1 MGSKRQRTGGG
12 KAAERPAGRAAEGS
26 ASKDVDAEDT
36 EGCRR
41 QSVRAAVGTSPRT
54 PTAAAAAAPV
64 RAGSG
69 AGAAAAAAGVA
80 EEVAGERS
88 LCPSGAEETE
98 LLGDDT
104 LRCPICICLFRAPS
118 VTRCGH
124 SFCYECIARHLHT
137 KKSCPLCG
145 SFVSLE
151 QLAPNFVLEK
161 AVHIA
166 EAARRS
172 LAAATT
178 ATASAAAADS
188 AAGTPV
194 DASSSAPTR
203 PRPVPRA
210 DRARIDQAI
219 ARTETTLPL
228 GADAAGGTDPESE
241 SKAEA
246 AAALAGLMG
255 APTNHSAL
263 RAEPREAGR
272 SEVVSAAASLSPV
285 GGVAALASRLSAPQI
300 DRMVQALL
308 EQKRQL
314 ESRQQQQVDV
324 DVLRAFLEHAVQ
336 EKRHRIRELQR
347 QLRLMEH
354 DLGRL
359 PAAFGAPDG
368 HSPHRGQAGADD
380 AEQQRRCQR
389 ILEVSDQLERRYL
402 TLRHPSRGAGA
413 ATTPSGAHDP
423 HDHLDGKAG
432 VANPPT
438 SSSPL
443 PLPPVTAGA
452 ADDPESLRAFAEELS
467 SVARYSRF
475 RTLATVRYGDPFHGS
490 NIVSSIEFDRTADLV
505 AMAGVMRKIKIFEY
519 AALVTAPVEVHY
531 PVREISTRAKISCL
545 SWSPDAHN
553 HLVASDYDGVVT
565 LWDAGTSQAVREF
578 EEHERRVWSVD
589 YCPAIPTRILSGG
602 DDGKVKLWSTQQ
614 ANSVMTL
621 HTPANV
627 CSVQF
632 SPERSGHYFVF
643 GSADHLGYYYD
654 LRNTR
659 RPLCVLQGHAKAIS
673 YAKFMDGG
681 QRVITA
687 STDSTLR
694 LWQVGAPGA
703 AQVERVYRGHGNDR
717 NFVGLAVTPDRIA
730 CGSESNTV
738 YGYHRSLGRPLVSY
752 RFAAHADGPVA
763 GALSPETA
771 SPSPSSAVGSGGDAR
786 AAAAAAADDLSHFV
800 SSVAWRGDSTVLLAA
815 NSEGVVK
822 VLELV

>member
-1 MGSKRQRTGGG
+1 MGSKRQRAGGG

-26 ASKDVDAEDT
+26 TSNLGAADS
-36 EGCRR
+36 EGSRR

-54 PTAAAAAAPV
+54 PTSASAAPV
-64 RAGSG
+64 RTGG
-69 AGAAAAAAGVA
+69 GVGAAATAAAAGVA
-80 EEVAGERS
+80 EEVAGERP
-88 LCPSGAEETE
+88 LCPSGADVTE
-98 LLGDDT
+98 LLDDDT

-137 KKSCPLCG
+137 KKSCPICG

-151 QLAPNFVLEK
+151 QLASNFVLEK
-161 AVHIA
+161 AVRIA
-166 EAARRS
+166 EAARQS

-178 ATASAAAADS
+178 AGTASAAAADS
-188 AAGTPV
+188 AAGTPM
-194 DASSSAPTR
+194 DASSSAPAR

-210 DRARIDQAI
+210 DRARIDQTI
-219 ARTETTLPL
+219 ARTEATLLL
-228 GADAAGGTDPESE
+228 GADAAGSTDPESE

-255 APTNHSAL
+255 APMNHSAA

-272 SEVVSAAASLSPV
+272 SEVVSAAAGLSPV

-300 DRMVQALL
+300 DRMVRALL

-324 DVLRAFLEHAVQ
+324 DALRAFLEHAVQ
-336 EKRHRIRELQR
+336 EKRDRIRELQR

-368 HSPHRGQAGADD
+368 HPPHRGQAGADD
-380 AEQQRRCQR
+380 AEQRRRCQR
-389 ILEVSDQLERRYL
+389 IREVSDELERRYL
-402 TLRHPSRGAGA
+402 TLRDTSRGADA
-413 ATTPSGAHDP
+413 STTPSGAHDP
-423 HDHLDGKAG
+423 RDNLEDKAG
-432 VANPPT
+432 ATNPPT

-443 PLPPVTAGA
+443 TLPPVIAGA
-452 ADDPESLRAFAEELS
+452 ADDSESLRAFAEELS

-589 YCPAIPTRILSGG
+589 YCPAMPTRILSGS

-632 SPERSGHYFVF
+632 SPDRSGHYFVF

-694 LWQVGAPGA
+694 LWQVRAPGA
-703 AQVERVYRGHGNDR
+703 AQVERVYRGHGNDK

-752 RFAAHADGPVA
+752 RFAAHADGPMA

-786 AAAAAAADDLSHFV
+786 TAAAAADLPHFV